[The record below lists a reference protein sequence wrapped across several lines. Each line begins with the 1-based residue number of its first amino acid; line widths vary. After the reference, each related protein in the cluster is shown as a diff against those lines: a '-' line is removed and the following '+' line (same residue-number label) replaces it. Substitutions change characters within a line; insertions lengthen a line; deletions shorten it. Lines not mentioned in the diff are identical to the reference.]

1 LVFFPPAVETTPAID
16 PFTAVTAISSFRFSI
31 LRQFTVPF

>member
-1 LVFFPPAVETTPAID
+1 LVLFPPAVETAPAID
-16 PFTAVTAISSFRFSI
+16 PFAAVAAVSSFRFAI